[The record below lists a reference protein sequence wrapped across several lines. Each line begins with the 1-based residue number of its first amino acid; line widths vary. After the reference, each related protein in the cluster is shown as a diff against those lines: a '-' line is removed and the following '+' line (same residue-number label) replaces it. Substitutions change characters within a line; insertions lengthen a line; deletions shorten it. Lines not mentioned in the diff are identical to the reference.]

1 VAFGGGWSR
10 QGSGKDHFVER
21 CWNGFSCWC
30 FSSWLEPTWNIF
42 AVEVPTWQGFLLF
55 FLVELAAKVRL
66 VLSSVN
72 HRCRLWAL
80 QNWWSIHLHYNGKC
94 MNMHGMFQWH
104 FLRFEDGFVKFYV
117 AAQEVAFC
125 CSGHHFF
132 VYIDPCLEGLRIIV
146 ELSGH
151 VHCLSRYCHSPSAV
165 LWWNE
170 TWFNEFAEFSEAIIS
185 FIEADQWILAIF
197 EAWSECMDAD
207 GFFPRAAVGYSCCW
221 QVQIGNA
228 GHLPHLLTFSSC
240 KSWPEGDYLIIL
252 YLIALRFPERSE
264 VFVHLHSEDRCL
276 WTKYS
281 CMIKRVACLTF
292 HGDGIQLSKQCISV
306 RWWSWFKWEMF
317 SNIFWHKAR
326 AEMAF
331 KSVESD
337 GETDSKVLR
346 HTIRKEASWK
356 HWILWGCW
364 DYCDSWDCCGSYVW

>member
-1 VAFGGGWSR
+1 MVF
-10 QGSGKDHFVER
+10 
-21 CWNGFSCWC
+21 
-30 FSSWLEPTWNIF
+30 L
-42 AVEVPTWQGFLLF
+42 VEVPTWQGFLLF

-72 HRCRLWAL
+72 HRCRRWAL
-80 QNWWSIHLHYNGKC
+80 QNWLSIHLHYNGKC
-94 MNMHGMFQWH
+94 MNMHGMFKWH

-165 LWWNE
+165 LWWNK
-170 TWFNEFAEFSEAIIS
+170 TWFNEFAEFTEAIIS

-207 GFFPRAAVGYSCCW
+207 GFVFPRAAVGYSCCW

-240 KSWPEGDYLIIL
+240 KSWPEGDC
-252 YLIALRFPERSE
+252 LIAFRFPERYE
-264 VFVHLHSEDRCL
+264 VFVHLHSEDRFL

-281 CMIKRVACLTF
+281 
-292 HGDGIQLSKQCISV
+292 GSSV
-306 RWWSWFKWEMF
+306 L
-317 SNIFWHKAR
+317 H
-326 AEMAF
+326 
-331 KSVESD
+331 V
-337 GETDSKVLR
+337 
-346 HTIRKEASWK
+346 
-356 HWILWGCW
+356 
-364 DYCDSWDCCGSYVW
+364 

>member
-1 VAFGGGWSR
+1 MHSCTNDMRWFCCCCFLFFGMKRFCKMEQIVWGLETEIHSGIWWWLEQAGIR
-10 QGSGKDHFVER
+10 QGSF
-21 CWNGFSCWC
+21 CWEMLEWF
-30 FSSWLEPTWNIF
+30 FLLMFFSWLESTWNILP
-42 AVEVPTWQGFLLF
+42 VQVPTWQGFLLF

-252 YLIALRFPERSE
+252 DCFKIPWTVWSFRSSTFWRSLPLDKVFMHDQACCMFNVSWRWNSTFKTVYLRTLMVLIQMGD
-264 VFVHLHSEDRCL
+264 VFQH
-276 WTKYS
+276 
-281 CMIKRVACLTF
+281 ILTQ
-292 HGDGIQLSKQCISV
+292 GEGRNGI
-306 RWWSWFKWEMF
+306 
-317 SNIFWHKAR
+317 
-326 AEMAF
+326 
-331 KSVESD
+331 
-337 GETDSKVLR
+337 
-346 HTIRKEASWK
+346 
-356 HWILWGCW
+356 
-364 DYCDSWDCCGSYVW
+364 